1 MDQIKIGKFI
11 AKCRKDNKI
20 TQSELAEKLGVTDRA
35 VSNWENG
42 KNLPDVSFFK
52 PLCDELNITINDLLS
67 GEKVEKNVYQEKL
80 EENVF
85 SVISNVNTKISH
97 IRRSIIIFLL
107 SILVIILVLVIA
119 SNYKVILNYNANN
132 MYIEEK
138 DNSLIFTTKDL
149 CTVYS
154 GNINQY
160 STIDENDNE
169 IIFLTAKCSYNEIIK
184 RSINNGNSYRY
195 FPITINDKNSQKV
208 KIYYIDSKI
217 NNLKNKSKKQLD
229 EYIAKSVLLY
239 EKWLLGEW
247 NISSFL
253 W

>member
-11 AKCRKDNKI
+11 AKCRKNSKI

-35 VSNWENG
+35 ISNWENG

-97 IRRSIIIFLL
+97 IRRSIIIFIL
-107 SILVIILVLVIA
+107 SILIIILAFVIA
-119 SNYKVILNYNANN
+119 SNYKVTLNYNANN
-132 MYIEEK
+132 MYVEER

-160 STIDENDNE
+160 SIIDENNYE

-184 RSINNGNSYRY
+184 KSINNGNSYRY
-195 FPITINDKNSQKV
+195 YPITINDINSQKV

-229 EYIAKSVLLY
+229 EYIDKSVLLY
-239 EKWLLGEW
+239 EK
-247 NISSFL
+247 
-253 W
+253 

>member
-119 SNYKVILNYNANN
+119 SNYKVTLNYNANN

-239 EKWLLGEW
+239 EK
-247 NISSFL
+247 
-253 W
+253 

>member
-239 EKWLLGEW
+239 EK
-247 NISSFL
+247 
-253 W
+253 